1 MGFHLRFAGNVF
13 VSSAATI
20 YILNLLLLS
29 GLAVVLLFYLLIV
42 GSRFF
47 LMVLLLSDVFI
58 FVLFDL
64 ELSKQCVSPFRLHAF
79 SIFDVALH
87 VSVV

>member
-1 MGFHLRFAGNVF
+1 MF
-13 VSSAATI
+13 VSSAAAI

-29 GLAVVLLFYLLIV
+29 GLAVVLLFDLLIV
-42 GSRFF
+42 GSRF
-47 LMVLLLSDVFI
+47 LMVLLLSDVVF

>member
-1 MGFHLRFAGNVF
+1 MF
-13 VSSAATI
+13 VSSAAAI
-20 YILNLLLLS
+20 YIVNLLLLS
-29 GLAVVLLFYLLIV
+29 GLAVVLLFDLLIV
-42 GSRFF
+42 GSRF
-47 LMVLLLSDVFI
+47 LMVLLLSDELF
-58 FVLFDL
+58 FVLFGL

>member
-13 VSSAATI
+13 VSSAAAI
-20 YILNLLLLS
+20 YIVNLLLLS
-29 GLAVVLLFYLLIV
+29 GLAVVLLFDLLIV
-42 GSRFF
+42 GSRF
-47 LMVLLLSDVFI
+47 LMVLLLSDVLF
-58 FVLFDL
+58 FVLFGL